1 MRIGFARLMGTND
14 QEPSWADLGGQLLLL
29 LCAVE
34 LRTKS
39 LQLERRRG
47 GRAAVERRRRWWRA
61 GLAEEEGRPGLRG
74 GRWWRRWRHH
84 LQRHLWRRS
93 WGRSRLDALDGVA
106 VLVVVHP
113 DLEHAAL
120 DTDLLAKG
128 VHHVVVLVLQAPPH
142 ALRELEHPRLLL
154 RRELCAEPL
163 LRRPD
168 RHRPARAV
176 HLVRLRGAVHRRAQ
190 RHGVHEWLVVV
201 ERHGAHRRG
210 VVGALVEVRHGGG
223 DEAAAVA
230 ATEAAVGGGDVVVVQ
245 HLAVEV
251 AVASA
256 GRAPERSQRALLAA
270 GHELAAPVGG
280 VAADRRR
287 VVLQAL
293 PVLQHQRSTSTMAAS
308 STLLSAGAPL
318 LHRRG
323 LVPIVVAAVAVLM
336 AQLMEDMATTTS
348 GEGRGGR
355 VHWDRELALGDGKV
369 HASCSLSFV
378 SCPPALQRE
387 DASSCYRCSCWRR
400 CFCSSLQ
407 RRNGNHGECKR
418 ASVKRP
424 MALRAQSST
433 RMEQNPQCLLG
444 LSIQRHALKERESN

>member
-1 MRIGFARLMGTND
+1 MGN
-14 QEPSWADLGGQLLLL
+14 QLLL

-34 LRTKS
+34 LRKKS
-39 LQLERRRG
+39 LHLERRRG
-47 GRAAVERRRRWWRA
+47 GRAAVERGRRRRWRA
-61 GLAEEEGRPGLRG
+61 GPAEEEGRSGQRG
-74 GRWWRRWRHH
+74 GRRRRRWRHH

-93 WGRSRLDALDGVA
+93 WGRSRLRRRLDALDGEA

-120 DTDLLAKG
+120 DADLLAEG
-128 VHHVVVLVLQAPPH
+128 VHHGVVQVLQAPPH
-142 ALRELEHPRLLL
+142 ALRELQHPRLLL
-154 RRELCAEPL
+154 RRELGAEPL

-168 RHRPARAV
+168 RRRPARAV

-190 RHGVHEWLVVV
+190 RHGVHERLVV

-210 VVGALVEVRHGGG
+210 VVVALVVVRHGGG

-230 ATEAAVGGGDVVVVQ
+230 ATEAAVSVGVVQ

-256 GRAPERSQRALLAA
+256 GGAPERPQRALLAA
-270 GHELAAPVGG
+270 GHELAAPVGS
-280 VAADRRR
+280 VAADRRC

-293 PVLQHQRSTSTMAAS
+293 PVLQQQRSTSTKAAS
-308 STLLSAGAPL
+308 STLLSAGAPFL
-318 LHRRG
+318 RRRGSRRRRQLGWG

-355 VHWDRELALGDGKV
+355 VHWDREFPLGAGKV

-378 SCPPALQRE
+378 SCPAALQRE
-387 DASSCYRCSCWRR
+387 DASFCYRCSCWRR

-407 RRNGNHGECKR
+407 RHNGNHGECNCV
-418 ASVKRP
+418 S
-424 MALRAQSST
+424 
-433 RMEQNPQCLLG
+433 
-444 LSIQRHALKERESN
+444 ERV